1 MFTYLTLELIKPLTM
16 KKILLVGLLF
26 IGMSVQAQFADEKP
40 LSSINNEF
48 VQIFITQSKS
58 GSKVFVDYGQER
70 KRLYGDHN
78 LKDEFGK
85 DIKTLS
91 HVPLINQMIDLN
103 YEVMHITS
111 VKDDNVNT
119 LIYSFQKK

>member
-1 MFTYLTLELIKPLTM
+1 M
-16 KKILLVGLLF
+16 KKILLIGMFF
-26 IGMSVQAQFADEKP
+26 IGISVQAQFADEKP
-40 LSSINNEF
+40 LSEINNDF

-91 HVPLINQMIDLN
+91 HVPLVNQMIDLG
-103 YEVMHITS
+103 YDLKHITS
-111 VKDDNVNT
+111 LRDDNVNT
-119 LIYSFQKK
+119 LLYSFQKNQ